1 MTSGVHLYAW
11 VRTPPDARPPPHHKI
26 YTKIMDFMKCE
37 WDENGVAN
45 VSLVVKDYPENG
57 VTLDELK
64 PIIEEIR
71 ERSTAMI
78 IKADLAGAPLASI
91 ERFKLIVKIVKEVVD
106 YTRDDNLLRQ
116 IQIYNTGFVF
126 RTLYKPISFAI
137 PKYFRDIVVFL

>member
-1 MTSGVHLYAW
+1 
-11 VRTPPDARPPPHHKI
+11 
-26 YTKIMDFMKCE
+26 MDFIKCE
-37 WDENGVAN
+37 WDAECVAH
-45 VSLVVKDYPENG
+45 VSISVKDYPEDG
-57 VTLDELK
+57 VSLEELK
-64 PIIEEIR
+64 PLIEEIR
-71 ERSTAMI
+71 LKSASMI
-78 IKADLAGAPLASI
+78 IKANLEGTPLASI